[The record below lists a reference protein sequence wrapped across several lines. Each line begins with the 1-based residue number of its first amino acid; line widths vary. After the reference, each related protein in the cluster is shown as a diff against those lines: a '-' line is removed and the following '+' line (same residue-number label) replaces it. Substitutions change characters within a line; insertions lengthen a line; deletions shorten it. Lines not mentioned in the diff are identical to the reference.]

1 MSGLGGEM
9 IELAIGRFKSGADE
23 IYRSGVP
30 LAGLDRV
37 KSTLKSRKILLV
49 HLGHRKISR
58 KAIFL
63 FFSLPSLLPPLLLL
77 LYYLFY
83 FIFLFFSLLSRLF
96 LLLLLLSLLFIGI
109 VIVILFSFSSFFYRF
124 PISSSNCSSIVYL
137 LFCCCDRYNHC
148 SLFHLLISPFLDC
161 FFLLLVLLIYFP
173 FSLILLP
180 STLSRSVF
188 FFFFFF
194 LFLLLLAFVPSR
206 TTLFHERHHSGI
218 HQKFL
223 VLLLCAE
230 YFLSYETE

>member
-161 FFLLLVLLIYFP
+161 FFFTSRSFDL
-173 FSLILLP
+173 FSLFSYSSSFYSL
-180 STLSRSVF
+180 TFCF
-188 FFFFFF
+188 F
-194 LFLLLLAFVPSR
+194 FLLLLSFPASPRFRSVPDYSISR
-206 TTLFHERHHSGI
+206 TTSFRDSSKISGSPSVRRI
-218 HQKFL
+218 FP
-223 VLLLCAE
+223 VL
-230 YFLSYETE
+230 